1 MTIQE
6 RKIYIGID
14 VSKALLDAFNSDT
27 ASYHQFDNSA
37 QGIKKLMSEVKRY
50 NKDQILFTLEATGGY
65 EKLAA
70 KTLVENGFPVAVI
83 NPRIIRDFARASGK
97 LAKTDR
103 IDAKIIAA
111 YAETMK
117 PDSRFVFNENQAEI
131 HGLSTRRA
139 QLVAI
144 IIAEKNRLDKVSG
157 KIKKSIL
164 RMIKY
169 LEKELAEIDGQLK
182 SSVMADETF
191 AQKQALLMS
200 VKGIGEKTA
209 TALIA
214 YLPELGSLEEGQI
227 TALAG
232 LAPFNC
238 DSGKMRGKRMIWGGR
253 STVRTAL
260 YMATIAATRSNSI
273 IKAFYLRL
281 VNAGKPKMV
290 ALTACMRKLII
301 ITNAMVRH
309 NQPWQE
315 NYAR

>member
-1 MTIQE
+1 MTIQD

-14 VSKALLDAFNSDT
+14 VSKALLDIFNGDT
-27 ASYHQFDNSA
+27 ASYHQFDNSTP
-37 QGIKKLMSEVKRY
+37 GIKKLMSAVKKY
-50 NKDQILFTLEATGGY
+50 KKDQILFTLESTGGY
-65 EKLAA
+65 EKLTA
-70 KTLVENGFPVAVI
+70 KTLIKNGFSVAVI
-83 NPRIIRDFARASGK
+83 NPRIIRDFAKASGK
-97 LAKTDR
+97 LAKTDK

-117 PDSRFVFNENQAEI
+117 PDSRFIFNENQAEI
-131 HGLSTRRA
+131 HELSTRRA
-139 QLVAI
+139 QLVAM

-164 RMIKY
+164 RTIKY
-169 LEKELAEIDGQLK
+169 LEKELAEIDKQLK

-191 AQKQALLMS
+191 TQKQALLMS

-214 YLPELGSLEEGQI
+214 YLPELGLLEERQI

-273 IKAFYLRL
+273 IRTFYQRL
-281 VNAGKPKMV
+281 VSAGKPKMV

-301 ITNAMVRH
+301 ITNAMVRN

>member
-14 VSKALLDAFNSDT
+14 VSKALLDAFNGDT
-27 ASYHQFDNSA
+27 ASYHQFDNSTH
-37 QGIKKLMSEVKRY
+37 GIKKLMFEVKKY
-50 NKDQILFTLEATGGY
+50 NKDQILFTLESTGGY
-65 EKLAA
+65 EKLTA
-70 KTLVENGFPVAVI
+70 KTLVENGFSVAVI
-83 NPRIIRDFARASGK
+83 NPRIIRDFAKASGK
-97 LAKTDR
+97 LAKTDK

-111 YAETMK
+111 YAEIMK

-131 HGLSTRRA
+131 HELSTRRA
-139 QLVAI
+139 QLVAM

-169 LEKELAEIDGQLK
+169 LEKELAEIEEQLK
-182 SSVMADETF
+182 SSVIADETF
-191 AQKQALLMS
+191 AQKHALLMS

-214 YLPELGSLEEGQI
+214 YLPELGTLEERQI

-253 STVRTAL
+253 SAVRTAL
-260 YMATIAATRSNSI
+260 YMATIAATRSNNA
-273 IKAFYLRL
+273 IKTFYLRL
-281 VNAGKPKMV
+281 INAGKPKMV

>member
-1 MTIQE
+1 MTTQE
-6 RKIYIGID
+6 RKIHIGID
-14 VSKALLDAFNSDT
+14 VSKALLDVFNTDT
-27 ASYHQFDNSA
+27 ASYHQLDNSTP
-37 QGIKKLMSEVKRY
+37 GIKKLMSELKKY
-50 NKDQILFTLEATGGY
+50 NKNHILFTLEATGGY

-70 KTLVENGFPVAVI
+70 KTLVENGFSVAVI
-83 NPRIIRDFARASGK
+83 NPRIIRDFAKASGK
-97 LAKTDR
+97 LAKTDK

-131 HGLSTRRA
+131 HELSTRRA
-139 QLVAI
+139 QLVAM
-144 IIAEKNRLDKVSG
+144 IIAEKNRLDKVSS

-164 RMIKY
+164 RTIKY
-169 LEKELAEIDGQLK
+169 LEKELAEIDKQLK
-182 SSVMADETF
+182 SSVIADETF

-214 YLPELGSLEEGQI
+214 YLPELGSLEERQI

-253 STVRTAL
+253 RTVRTAL
-260 YMATIAATRSNSI
+260 YMATIAATRSNSV
-273 IKAFYLRL
+273 IKTFYNRL
-281 VNAGKPKMV
+281 VSAGKPKMV

-301 ITNAMVRH
+301 ITNAMIRH

-315 NYAR
+315 NYG